1 MVELSISDVYYVNI
15 LIWIHSIRIVLSQ
28 LFKAFAYHS
37 PKNEQGAPTPDRVDY
52 RVIIC
57 SLKALQDPAP
67 EYVRSNLE
75 FFLQVYLYDIEKQL
89 IKVDDFVSIMKTCAL
104 TIEDLALGDAIKET
118 MERKWEE
125 KLFKHLPEMVTINDI
140 MGFVH
145 ENDYIIK
152 N

>member
-1 MVELSISDVYYVNI
+1 MVEIEHFRCI
-15 LIWIHSIRIVLSQ
+15 LCQYFDMDTFDSHRVLSQ

-75 FFLQVYLYDIEKQL
+75 FFLQLKC
-89 IKVDDFVSIMKTCAL
+89 S
-104 TIEDLALGDAIKET
+104 
-118 MERKWEE
+118 
-125 KLFKHLPEMVTINDI
+125 
-140 MGFVH
+140 
-145 ENDYIIK
+145 
-152 N
+152 